1 MLTLYYFSNAE
12 CIRSL
17 IDVQFHS
24 GRYQFD
30 DSPIYAKHLI
40 KEFPVENPPLE
51 PEFAEI
57 ICKGMSV
64 HFCNNL
70 MPSMF
75 NFFFFLN

>member
-24 GRYQFD
+24 ARNHFD

-51 PEFAEI
+51 PELAETL
-57 ICKGMSV
+57 CQGMSQ
-64 HFCNNL
+64 H
-70 MPSMF
+70 S
-75 NFFFFLN
+75 